1 MKLTKFDSIGGIS
14 VYRDELGAVLYK
26 SGCTVNADGAVHAY
40 APDNSGLT
48 ALDYLANAGS
58 PGNWWGIAC
67 DDAGKPYIQAPYHD
81 APGFYVSTT
90 ALCNP
95 KYTAFHPR
103 RFVDS
108 ERYCF
113 SVIPGGENWFAL
125 GSVGLAWNEQTGDKI
140 LAMFNPE
147 EYSLN
152 KDNNYASQAI
162 PGLTS
167 PLLQFVHGNLQTLD
181 MELFFD
187 TFDAQ
192 DDVRTR
198 TSQVFNLLAIN
209 SDRQASPQINSRR
222 FPFRRRRP
230 LMSAAATSI

>member
-113 SVIPGGENWFAL
+113 SVIPGGQDWFKL
-125 GSVGLAWNEQTGDKI
+125 GDVGLAWNEQTGDNMYHCAADVGPTTHLGEGSI
-140 LAMFNPE
+140 LLSRCLGLNP
-147 EYSLN
+147 
-152 KDNNYASQAI
+152 
-162 PGLTS
+162 S
-167 PLLQFVHGNLQTLD
+167 PKTGGTEKRIISWVTLP
-181 MELFFD
+181 
-187 TFDAQ
+187 
-192 DDVRTR
+192 
-198 TSQVFNLLAIN
+198 N
-209 SDRQASPQINSRR
+209 SDPGYSDWETKCQTAMKLVDQWGGLSRLKEASKQ
-222 FPFRRRRP
+222 
-230 LMSAAATSI
+230 M